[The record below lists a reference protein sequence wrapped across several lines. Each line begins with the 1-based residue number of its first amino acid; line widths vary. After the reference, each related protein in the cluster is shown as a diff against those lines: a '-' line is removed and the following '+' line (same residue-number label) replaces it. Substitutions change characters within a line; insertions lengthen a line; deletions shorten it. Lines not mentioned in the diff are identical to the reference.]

1 VIVPVLRVLFVAFAF
16 GWLFPG
22 APAMPCAEA
31 KVTSAA
37 GDRIILPRA
46 PVTRPDQAAAAPAP
60 GSTAPAGAGPAA
72 ATATPPPP
80 GSLAGLRRQGVT
92 PAILLS
98 GDLLLL
104 IVALIIVIRERC
116 RRPP

>member
-1 VIVPVLRVLFVAFAF
+1 MNVLILRVLFVAFTF

-22 APAMPCAEA
+22 APAMPRAEA

-37 GDRIILPRA
+37 VDRTLLPRA
-46 PVTRPDQAAAAPAP
+46 PVTRPDQTAAAPAP
-60 GSTAPAGAGPAA
+60 GSTAPAGAGSP

-80 GSLAGLRRQGVT
+80 SALAGLRRQGIT
-92 PAILLS
+92 PAILLA